1 MEVAPA
7 TLAWLMQGDP
17 AIRWQVERDLQSADT
32 AVWSAERA
40 RVAATGWG
48 AELLRHQGDD
58 GRWGSGSTAG
68 SGLYSPKWTS
78 TTYTL
83 YLLRLLGLA
92 PGHPQALAGCTALL
106 EGGLYL
112 GREFRFSN
120 ASRGYVQEGG
130 PEAGRDLG
138 VTALVLASCLYFG
151 GSHPALG
158 AVVAFLLTR
167 QQPGG
172 AWWPDN
178 GPVAEAYG
186 METTRLVLDALAEWR
201 RSRPNGPADPALTRA
216 ITQGQTFLLEQHL
229 GASADGKPAWLQF
242 AYPPYWFYDA
252 LTALDDLRAA
262 GLAPDGRMGPA
273 IDAVRRR
280 CKADGRWPALKPH
293 AGKTYVKMET
303 PGEPSRWNTLRALRV
318 LRWWEG

>member
-229 GASADGKPAWLQF
+229 GASADGKPAWLPRRPNGSGDRCGSSALQGGR
-242 AYPPYWFYDA
+242 ALARAQTARGQDVCENGDA
-252 LTALDDLRAA
+252 GRAEPLEHPARTARAA
-262 GLAPDGRMGPA
+262 VVGRLGPRTA
-273 IDAVRRR
+273 QIFTSIDRMDRI
-280 CKADGRWPALKPH
+280 G
-293 AGKTYVKMET
+293 
-303 PGEPSRWNTLRALRV
+303 
-318 LRWWEG
+318 